1 MGIYTDAVQKLY
13 VAYFNRPAD
22 AAGLTYW
29 EGVVT
34 NAKGSTAA
42 VSAAFAA
49 SAEYKAAFAGMDAYN
64 VVATIYQNLFGHAP
78 DLAGLTFWGQGLLN
92 KAFTVDTAV
101 AEIAKGALT
110 TDKVAYDSKVAA
122 ATAFTAAL
130 DTPAEVLGYNGDAA
144 NLAAKNWMK
153 GITDDASLKAAL
165 AGLDATVLSVT
176 TPVPVAQSYTLTA
189 GVDTINGGAGNDSI
203 VATTAAGAITLTT
216 FDNVDGGAGVDTIS
230 FVDAASAAT
239 AQFSAINGS
248 VKNVEIVNVTTTGG
262 VTLSTKAWTGVTDV
276 TVSAAGTVAASVTA
290 ADSTNVTLNSAAA
303 TAAGATITGGK
314 AVSVAMTAATAG
326 DVGVTGAGL
335 TNVSIKG
342 GAIASVDNTDGTGA
356 TAKGA
361 SLTNVTLDGVTGA
374 TASVKGASLTN
385 VSLKNI
391 AQDTVVTVTNGTA
404 SHGLNISVD
413 GAGAV
418 ATATAAAIT
427 ATVADGVATSLTL
440 HANGASNVAVNAVKA
455 TKVIIDG
462 SAALTLDVAAATN
475 TKVATI
481 DASAATG
488 AVTLK
493 NIAVKTTSIMTGAG
507 ADTFTVTADTL
518 ADDTATT
525 DTDET
530 VNATVSSGAGND
542 KITVAANGTGKV
554 TVDAGAGNDTVNVT
568 AHAGVLAISL
578 GDGNDTF
585 TSTVAINGTDSI
597 DAGAGV
603 DTLTLNLVGA
613 SNIGAFSGFDVFDA
627 KALAKTLDVDIL
639 ATKNT
644 VTEFIASGDVGAGA
658 ALVNVGA
665 GVGVRASGD
674 MVASSLSISQKAAGA
689 LTVTVDADETGTATD
704 TADARTAAVVAEN
717 ATSLKAVFD
726 TSYLA
731 STTAEK
737 LLAVDNTTTLN
748 LTGKAAASLEIVS
761 GGALS
766 NNVLSFADTNN
777 KLATI
782 TVSGAQHLDLTVTS
796 TKLGTVDASAATGGL
811 SFATSSLA
819 DGGKVILGSGVDTIT
834 VASTSVAATATTVGM
849 ESIQGFEKTGA
860 VAISTKAVDATAA
873 GAAIADADTLVL
885 TSAHVAAT
893 AGDIKNGVLTFTGA
907 GPSTLDQAIGFADAA
922 AATTGD
928 AVVFEYLGNSYVFVQ
943 GAAAGSITGDVI
955 VKLVGTTGITNLFE
969 TGGATLND
977 HFILV

>member
-122 ATAFTAAL
+122 ATAFSAAL
-130 DTPAEVLGYNGDAA
+130 DTPAEVLGYMGDAA

-203 VATTAAGAITLTT
+203 IATNADGDINLTT
-216 FDNVDGGAGVDTIS
+216 FDNVDGGAGVDTIA
-230 FVDAASAAT
+230 FVDIKTATGTQFAAT
-239 AQFSAINGS
+239 NGA
-248 VKNVEIVNVTTTGG
+248 VKNVEIVNITTTGG
-262 VTLSTKAWTGVTDV
+262 VNLSTKAWTGVTDV
-276 TVSAAGTVAASVTA
+276 TVSAAGTADASVAASGT
-290 ADSTNVTLNSAAA
+290 TNVTLNSA
-303 TAAGATITGGK
+303 TTGLTGVTGGK
-314 AVSVAMTAATAG
+314 AVTVALTAATAG
-326 DVGVTGAGL
+326 AVNVTGAAL

-342 GAIASVDNTDGTGA
+342 GAIATVDNIDGSA
-356 TAKGA
+356 TPSGKGT
-361 SLTNVTLDGVTGA
+361 SLTTVTLDGVTGA
-374 TASVKGASLTN
+374 TASLSGASLAN

-391 AQDTVVTVTNGTA
+391 AQADAITVTNATA

-413 GAGAV
+413 GVGYSGTTAV
-418 ATATAAAIT
+418 AGV
-427 ATVADGVATSLTL
+427 TVADAVATSLTV
-440 HANGASNVAVNAVKA
+440 HANGKSNLGVAAGLA
-455 TKVIIDG
+455 TKVTIDG
-462 SAALTLDVAAATN
+462 SAALILDVAGLTNAKFAA
-475 TKVATI
+475 I

-493 NIAVKTTSIMTGAG
+493 NIANTVTSIMTGAG
-507 ADTFTVTADTL
+507 ADTFTVTAATV
-518 ADDTATT
+518 ADDTTTT

-542 KITVAANGTGKV
+542 KITVAATGTGKV
-554 TVDAGAGNDTVNVT
+554 TIDAGAGNDTVNLT
-568 AHAGVLAISL
+568 SRTGVLNISL
-578 GDGNDTF
+578 GDGNDTL
-585 TSTVAINGTDSI
+585 TAAVGIQINGTDSI

-613 SNIGAFSGFDVFDA
+613 SNIGAFSNFDVFDA
-627 KALAKTLDVDIL
+627 AALAKTLDVDIL

-644 VTEFIASGDVGAGA
+644 VTEFIASGNVGASA
-658 ALVNVGA
+658 ALTNVGA
-665 GVGVRASGD
+665 GVGVRATGD
-674 MVASSLSISQKAAGA
+674 MGASSLSISQKAAGA

-834 VASTSVAATATTVGM
+834 VTTTSVATGM

-860 VAISTKAVDATAA
+860 IAISTKAVDATAA
-873 GAAIADADTLVL
+873 GAAIADADTLVFAG
-885 TSAHVAAT
+885 AHVAADGVDAVT
-893 AGDIKNGVLTFTGA
+893 HLSAIKNGVLTFTGA
-907 GPSTLDQAIGFADAA
+907 GPSTLADAIVIADGA
-922 AATTGD
+922 ASTAGD
-928 AVVFEYLGNSYVFVQ
+928 AVVFEYLGNSYAFVQ
-943 GAAAGSITGDVI
+943 GGATDVV
-955 VKLVGTTGITNLFE
+955 VKLVGTVGVTSLFE